1 MSLTKSILWANDKK
15 MAAFAASRFSSLEVS
30 RCLGWSATRKYLSSA
45 SKLHEVV
52 IASAVRTPI
61 GSFRSSL
68 SDVPAPRLGAIAVK
82 AAIEKAGIAPESV
95 QEVFMGNV
103 CTAGEGQA
111 PTRQAALGA
120 GLPVS
125 TPCTTINKVCA
136 SGMKSIMLAAQSLAC
151 GSQEVMVAGG
161 MESMSNVP
169 FIVGR
174 DAPKYGGHL
183 MEDAIVKDGLWDV
196 YNQIHMGNCAE
207 NTAAK
212 LKISREEQDEYA
224 IGSYQKS
231 AAAWEEGKFNSEV
244 IPVKIPQRK
253 GKPDLV
259 VSEDEEYKKVS
270 FEKFTSLKPVFQKE
284 NGTVTAA
291 NASTL
296 NDGAA
301 AVVLMTRQAADRL
314 GVKPLAS
321 IVGFADASV
330 APIDFPIAPAAAMPK
345 LLEQTGLTKEDID
358 MWEINE
364 AFSAVAVANIKLMEL
379 DPERVNIHGG
389 AVSIGHPIGMSGTR
403 LIAHL
408 THNLAEGKLGLASIC
423 NGGGGASAMVIK
435 RL

>member
-1 MSLTKSILWANDKK
+1 

-212 LKISREEQDEYA
+212 LKISRDEQDEYA
-224 IGSYQKS
+224 IGSYKKS

-314 GVKPLAS
+314 GVKPVAS

>member
-1 MSLTKSILWANDKK
+1 
-15 MAAFAASRFSSLEVS
+15 
-30 RCLGWSATRKYLSSA
+30 
-45 SKLHEVV
+45 
-52 IASAVRTPI
+52 
-61 GSFRSSL
+61 
-68 SDVPAPRLGAIAVK
+68 
-82 AAIEKAGIAPESV
+82 
-95 QEVFMGNV
+95 
-103 CTAGEGQA
+103 
-111 PTRQAALGA
+111 
-120 GLPVS
+120 
-125 TPCTTINKVCA
+125 
-136 SGMKSIMLAAQSLAC
+136 
-151 GSQEVMVAGG
+151 
-161 MESMSNVP
+161 
-169 FIVGR
+169 
-174 DAPKYGGHL
+174 

-212 LKISREEQDEYA
+212 LKISRDEQDEYA
-224 IGSYQKS
+224 IGSYKKS

>member
-1 MSLTKSILWANDKK
+1 MSLTKSIWANDKK

-45 SKLHEVV
+45 SNLHEVV

-212 LKISREEQDEYA
+212 LKISRDEQDEYA
-224 IGSYQKS
+224 IGSYKKS

>member
-1 MSLTKSILWANDKK
+1 MATSLIGARILSWT
-15 MAAFAASRFSSLEVS
+15 VS
-30 RCLGWSATRKYLSSA
+30 RSVGWNLTRKSLSSF
-45 SKLHEVV
+45 SGLHEVV
-52 IASAVRTPI
+52 IVSAVRTPI

-68 SDVPAPRLGAIAVK
+68 CKVTAPRLGAIAVK
-82 AAIEKAGIAPESV
+82 AAIEKAGITPEDV
-95 QEVFMGNV
+95 QEVYMGNV
-103 CTAGEGQA
+103 ITAGEGQA
-111 PTRQAALGA
+111 PTRQVALGA

-136 SGMKSIMLAAQSLAC
+136 SGMKSIMMAAQSLAC

-169 FIVGR
+169 FMVSR
-174 DAPKYGGHL
+174 DAPAYGGHK
-183 MEDAIVKDGLWDV
+183 MEDGIVKDGLWDV

-212 LKISREEQDEYA
+212 LEISREDQDEFA
-224 IGSYQKS
+224 ISSYKKT
-231 AAAWEEGKFNSEV
+231 AAAWQEGKFSNEI
-244 IPVKIPQRK
+244 IPVSVPQRK
-253 GKPDLV
+253 GQPDV
-259 VSEDEEYKKVS
+259 IFSEDEEYKKVS
-270 FEKFTSLKPVFQKE
+270 FDKFAKLKPVFQKE

-301 AVVLMTRQAADRL
+301 ALVLMTRQAADRL

-321 IVGFADASV
+321 IIGFADASV
-330 APIDFPIAPAAAMPK
+330 APIDFPIAPAAAVPK
-345 LLEQTGLTKEDID
+345 LLQQTGLKKEDIH

-364 AFSAVAVANIKLMEL
+364 AFSAVVLANIKLMEL
-379 DPERVNIHGG
+379 DPGKVNIHGG
-389 AVSIGHPIGMSGTR
+389 AVSIGHPIGMSGSR
-403 LIAHL
+403 LIAHM
-408 THNLAEGKLGLASIC
+408 THNLPEGSLGLASIC

>member
-1 MSLTKSILWANDKK
+1 MVSNSK
-15 MAAFAASRFSSLEVS
+15 MTARVVAPPFSWLQISRY
-30 RCLGWSATRKYLSSA
+30 LGWNGARKYLSNTSG
-45 SKLHEVV
+45 LHEVV

-68 SDVPAPRLGAIAVK
+68 CNVPAPRLGAIAVK
-82 AAIEKAGIAPESV
+82 AAVEKAGIAAEDV
-95 QEVFMGNV
+95 QEVYMGNV

-125 TPCTTINKVCA
+125 TPCTAINKVCA

-174 DAPKYGGHL
+174 DAPKYGGHM

-212 LKISREEQDEYA
+212 LEISREEQDEYA
-224 IGSYQKS
+224 IGSYKKS
-231 AAAWEEGKFNSEV
+231 AAAWQEGKFNSEV
-244 IPVKIPQRK
+244 VPVTIPQRK
-253 GKPDLV
+253 GKPDVV
-259 VSEDEEYKKVS
+259 VSEDEEYKRVS
-270 FEKFTSLKPVFQKE
+270 FEKFSSLKPVFQKE

-301 AVVLMTRQAADRL
+301 AVVLMTKQAADRL

-321 IVGFADASV
+321 IIGFADASV
-330 APIDFPIAPAAAMPK
+330 APIDFSIAPAAAMPK
-345 LLEQTGLTKEDID
+345 VLQQTGLKKEDID

-364 AFSAVAVANIKLMEL
+364 AFSAVVLANIKLMEL

-389 AVSIGHPIGMSGTR
+389 AVSIGHPIGMSGAR

-408 THNLAEGKLGLASIC
+408 THNLPEGKLGLAGIC

-435 RL
+435 KL

>member
-15 MAAFAASRFSSLEVS
+15 MAAFASLEVS

-174 DAPKYGGHL
+174 GAPKYGGHL

-224 IGSYQKS
+224 IGSYKKS

>member
-212 LKISREEQDEYA
+212 LKISRDEQDEYA
-224 IGSYQKS
+224 IGSYKKS

>member
-1 MSLTKSILWANDKK
+1 MSLTKSIWANDKK

-212 LKISREEQDEYA
+212 LKISRDEQDDYA
-224 IGSYQKS
+224 IGSYKKS

>member
-1 MSLTKSILWANDKK
+1 MRI
-15 MAAFAASRFSSLEVS
+15 ASRRV
-30 RCLGWSATRKYLSSA
+30 G
-45 SKLHEVV
+45 
-52 IASAVRTPI
+52 

-120 GLPVS
+120 
-125 TPCTTINKVCA
+125 
-136 SGMKSIMLAAQSLAC
+136 
-151 GSQEVMVAGG
+151 VMVAGG

-224 IGSYQKS
+224 IGSYKKS
-231 AAAWEEGKFNSEV
+231 AAAWEG
-244 IPVKIPQRK
+244 K

-389 AVSIGHPIGMSGTR
+389 AVSIGHPI
-403 LIAHL
+403 
-408 THNLAEGKLGLASIC
+408 
-423 NGGGGASAMVIK
+423 
-435 RL
+435 

>member
-1 MSLTKSILWANDKK
+1 
-15 MAAFAASRFSSLEVS
+15 MASPMIALRFSSQNFS
-30 RCLGWSATRKYLSSA
+30 RSLCWNA
-45 SKLHEVV
+45 SMKLFSTVPGLHEVV

-61 GSFRSSL
+61 GSFRSTL
-68 SDVPAPRLGAIAVK
+68 CNFPAPRLGTIAVK
-82 AAIEKAGIAPESV
+82 AAVEKAGIKPEDV
-95 QEVFMGNV
+95 QEVYMGNV

-111 PTRQAALGA
+111 PTRQATLGA
-120 GLPVS
+120 GLPIS

-136 SGMKSIMLAAQSLAC
+136 SGMKSIMMAAQSLAC

-169 FIVGR
+169 FLVGR
-174 DAPKYGGHL
+174 DPPKYGGHK
-183 MEDAIVKDGLWDV
+183 MEDGIVKDGLWDV

-207 NTAAK
+207 NTASK
-212 LKISREEQDEYA
+212 LELSREEQDEFA
-224 IGSYQKS
+224 IGSYKKT
-231 AAAWEEGKFNSEV
+231 AAAWEAGKFKDEI
-244 IPVKIPQRK
+244 IPVSIPQKK
-253 GKPDLV
+253 GQPDV
-259 VSEDEEYKKVS
+259 VFSEDEEYKRVS
-270 FEKFTSLKPVFQKE
+270 FDKFATLKPVFQKE

-301 AVVLMTRQAADRL
+301 ALVLMTRQAADRL

-321 IVGFADASV
+321 IIGFADASV

-345 LLEQTGLTKEDID
+345 LLQQTGLKKEDIH

-364 AFSAVAVANIKLMEL
+364 AFSAVVLGNIKLMEL
-379 DPERVNIHGG
+379 DPEKVNIHGG
-389 AVSIGHPIGMSGTR
+389 AVSIGHPIGMSGSR

-408 THNLAEGKLGLASIC
+408 THTLPEGALGLASIC

-435 RL
+435 KL

>member
-1 MSLTKSILWANDKK
+1 

-45 SKLHEVV
+45 SNLHEVV

-212 LKISREEQDEYA
+212 LKISRDEQDEYA
-224 IGSYQKS
+224 IGSYKKS

-358 MWEINE
+358 IWEINE